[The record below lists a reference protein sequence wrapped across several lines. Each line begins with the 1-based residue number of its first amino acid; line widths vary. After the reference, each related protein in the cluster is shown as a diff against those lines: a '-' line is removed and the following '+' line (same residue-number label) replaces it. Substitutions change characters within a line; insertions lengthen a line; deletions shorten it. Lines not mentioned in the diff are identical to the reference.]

1 MTHIELE
8 HYLRKYETMISM
20 ATPFHVLAEDTHMIV
35 QQENEN
41 MYINRYLL
49 KGCFLPIVQCPPM
62 APVALEK
69 LEPARG
75 SRVWCSWGERS
86 SGAVPPHCLRKNV
99 TPGLRCVVTP
109 WRRDARCRDARRRDN
124 SPSVENGWSALPVR
138 LLGVRNYVNFI
149 LLTKWEVSKKFF
161 LYCAWFFYLL
171 IVAGD
176 QRKGVKGRK

>member
-49 KGCFLPIVQCPPM
+49 KSCFLPIVQCPPM

-86 SGAVPPHCLRKNV
+86 SSSTLFAEECDARSPL
-99 TPGLRCVVTP
+99 
-109 WRRDARCRDARRRDN
+109 RRDAVTLDAETRDAGITPPLSRMDGQHYQCACW
-124 SPSVENGWSALPVR
+124 E
-138 LLGVRNYVNFI
+138 LGTTWI
-149 LLTKWEVSKKFF
+149 
-161 LYCAWFFYLL
+161 LYCWQNEKFQKSFSF
-171 IVAGD
+171 IVPD
-176 QRKGVKGRK
+176 SFTC